1 MDDKVYLI
9 GVGMGNAGTLTLE
22 ALETI
27 RRCTLLVGAPRLL
40 EPWREEKNTLPL
52 IRPEEIAAVVAE
64 HNGPAA
70 VLFSGDSGFYSGAN
84 RLRPLLAGRKT
95 VTLPGIS
102 SLSYFC
108 ARLGL
113 PWQDVFVVSA
123 HGRKHNAVGEI
134 QCHARTF
141 VLTGGA
147 ERAEELCAQLCSR
160 GLGQVQIWVGER
172 LSYPDERICSGTAE
186 ELAGEHFESLAV
198 LLAENPAPV
207 EQSWTVPGLS
217 DRSFQRGKVPM
228 TKAEVRTLI
237 LSRLRPERDSVIWDV
252 GAGTGS
258 VSVECALA
266 ASAGLV
272 CAVERDPEALAL
284 LTANAAALGCPHVR
298 PVPGDAPEVL
308 SGLPAPDRVFVG
320 GSGGALRAILAAAL
334 KENPQV
340 RAVVSAV
347 TLETLQEAVAAFAAL
362 SFADVDIV
370 QIGVTRTRTVGRY
383 HMMDAQNPVWL
394 ISGTGGEA

>member
-1 MDDKVYLI
+1 
-9 GVGMGNAGTLTLE
+9 
-22 ALETI
+22 
-27 RRCTLLVGAPRLL
+27 
-40 EPWREEKNTLPL
+40 
-52 IRPEEIAAVVAE
+52 
-64 HNGPAA
+64 
-70 VLFSGDSGFYSGAN
+70 
-84 RLRPLLAGRKT
+84 
-95 VTLPGIS
+95 
-102 SLSYFC
+102 
-108 ARLGL
+108 
-113 PWQDVFVVSA
+113 
-123 HGRKHNAVGEI
+123 
-134 QCHARTF
+134 
-141 VLTGGA
+141 
-147 ERAEELCAQLCSR
+147 
-160 GLGQVQIWVGER
+160 
-172 LSYPDERICSGTAE
+172 
-186 ELAGEHFESLAV
+186 
-198 LLAENPAPV
+198 
-207 EQSWTVPGLS
+207 
-217 DRSFQRGKVPM
+217 M

-266 ASAGLV
+266 APAGLV

-284 LTANAAALGCPHVR
+284 LTANAAALGCSHVR